1 MKMPGTGL
9 NARARSEIISLI
21 EMLQRF
27 ITGRR
32 TLMVVTTK
40 GVILK
45 RRSIGE
51 QDAILTLMTDELG
64 IVEASAKGIKKTK
77 SKLSAAVQPFYYS
90 ELALL
95 RSKDRYILTGASSI
109 EGFHPLRY
117 DVVKVALANYL
128 AELICYL
135 APSIDQID
143 AIKRLYLNTLFLL
156 SNDKK
161 TSEFIK
167 PVCELRLMTLS
178 GFMPDL
184 VCCHECAAFENVPL
198 YFDMQQGVLY
208 CENCREHSSL
218 SGALKP
224 LTPSLLASLRHIIY
238 SADEKVY
245 NFTVSNETLK
255 ELSDTIERYVL
266 YHLERSFRPLEI
278 YHTLISEEVPTL

>member
-1 MKMPGTGL
+1 
-9 NARARSEIISLI
+9 
-21 EMLQRF
+21 
-27 ITGRR
+27 
-32 TLMVVTTK
+32 MVVTTK

-51 QDAILTLMTDELG
+51 QDAILTLLTDELG
-64 IVEASAKGIKKTK
+64 IIEASAKGIKKTK

-95 RSKDRYILTGASSI
+95 RSKDRYILTGASTI
-109 EGFHPLRY
+109 EGFHDLRY
-117 DVVKVALANYL
+117 DVVKVALANYI

-135 APSIDQID
+135 TPSMDQID
-143 AIKRLYLNTLFLL
+143 AIKRLFLNTLFLL
-156 SNDKK
+156 SKNKK
-161 TSEFIK
+161 TPEFIK

-198 YFDMQQGVLY
+198 YFEMQQGVLY
-208 CENCREHSSL
+208 CDDCCDYKSSL
-218 SGALKP
+218 GSLKP

-238 SADEKVY
+238 SSDEKVF
-245 NFTVSNETLK
+245 NFTVSPDTLK
-255 ELSDTIERYVL
+255 ELSDTVERYVL

-278 YHTLISEEVPTL
+278 YHTLISEEFSTT